1 MTISGSDAQRQPPP
15 NHSAA
20 DTAKR
25 PTPGV
30 ALTPTLPRTKSKT
43 DLSLLLVGRLRGY
56 CVAVRRRTDVGRR
69 SRSTQSLI
77 PRASLDVGQSVAGA
91 IGPRTHAHPCPL
103 YPPQPNTPSL
113 PPFAPHR
120 PNLRLTCV
128 YAYIRLRLRLRL
140 RLLGLPHGCLHTR
153 PHPCPR
159 LRLHPRVPIVCLWL
173 YAYAYAV
180 VAAPLPPPPPP
191 PPPPPRPRRPPAAAE
206 PPPSVPSPPPSPPRP
221 STPPP
226 PPAHRSGADAEDA
239 DACDDPPAPRLSV
252 SPLCRAVLAPTS
264 PTACWV
270 SSLLKN
276 PIAIPPK

>member
-1 MTISGSDAQRQPPP
+1 MCMTCACTSACCTCTCTCITCACACYICMRMDMSTTYYHRKTALDGSRPNAHTDSYQVQDRSISPARRS
-15 NHSAA
+15 
-20 DTAKR
+20 TAW
-25 PTPGV
+25 
-30 ALTPTLPRTKSKT
+30 L
-43 DLSLLLVGRLRGY
+43 LRGG
-56 CVAVRRRTDVGRR
+56 APEDRRWP
-69 SRSTQSLI
+69 TQSLDGTRSLI
-77 PRASLDVGQSVAGA
+77 PRASLDVEQSVAGA

-206 PPPSVPSPPPSPPRP
+206 PPHHRFHRRHRRLRGRLPRHCYTTHP
-221 STPPP
+221 T
-226 PPAHRSGADAEDA
+226 HRELAWDF
-239 DACDDPPAPRLSV
+239 
-252 SPLCRAVLAPTS
+252 RATS
-264 PTACWV
+264 HTLI
-270 SSLLKN
+270 SSKW
-276 PIAIPPK
+276 

>member
-1 MTISGSDAQRQPPP
+1 MADA
-15 NHSAA
+15 
-20 DTAKR
+20 
-25 PTPGV
+25 V
-30 ALTPTLPRTKSKT
+30 A
-43 DLSLLLVGRLRGY
+43 
-56 CVAVRRRTDVGRR
+56 RR
-69 SRSTQSLI
+69 SRSFHARRSTWGSPSQALSALE
-77 PRASLDVGQSVAGA
+77 LM
-91 IGPRTHAHPCPL
+91 RTLAL

-206 PPPSVPSPPPSPPRP
+206 PPHHRFHRRHRRLRGRLPRHCYTTHPTHRELAWDFRATSHTLISSKWEAGIATAPSQSRSQHGNKQAASIVRP
-221 STPPP
+221 CS
-226 PPAHRSGADAEDA
+226 
-239 DACDDPPAPRLSV
+239 
-252 SPLCRAVLAPTS
+252 
-264 PTACWV
+264 
-270 SSLLKN
+270 
-276 PIAIPPK
+276 

>member
-1 MTISGSDAQRQPPP
+1 LTISGSDAQRQPPP

-20 DTAKR
+20 ERYSQTSDAGSRPNAHTTSYQVQDRSHSCSSVDCVATAWR
-25 PTPGV
+25 CAGG
-30 ALTPTLPRTKSKT
+30 PTLADAVARRHAVAHSTR
-43 DLSLLLVGRLRGY
+43 VARRG
-56 CVAVRRRTDVGRR
+56 AVRRRL
-69 SRSTQSLI
+69 SALE
-77 PRASLDVGQSVAGA
+77 LM
-91 IGPRTHAHPCPL
+91 RTLAL

-128 YAYIRLRLRLRL
+128 YTYIRLRLRLRL

-206 PPPSVPSPPPSPPRP
+206 PPHHRFHRRHRRLRGRLPRHCLWSPHDYATNLFLETKYSNFVPVV
-221 STPPP
+221 
-226 PPAHRSGADAEDA
+226 A
-239 DACDDPPAPRLSV
+239 
-252 SPLCRAVLAPTS
+252 
-264 PTACWV
+264 TA
-270 SSLLKN
+270 
-276 PIAIPPK
+276 

>member
-43 DLSLLLVGRLRGY
+43 DLTPARRSTAWLLRGG
-56 CVAVRRRTDVGRR
+56 APEDRRWP
-69 SRSTQSLI
+69 TQSLDGTRSLI
-77 PRASLDVGQSVAGA
+77 PRASLDVEQSVAGA

-128 YAYIRLRLRLRL
+128 YAYIRLHLRL

-159 LRLHPRVPIVCLWL
+159 LRLHPRVPIVCL
-173 YAYAYAV
+173 
-180 VAAPLPPPPPP
+180 
-191 PPPPPRPRRPPAAAE
+191 
-206 PPPSVPSPPPSPPRP
+206 
-221 STPPP
+221 
-226 PPAHRSGADAEDA
+226 
-239 DACDDPPAPRLSV
+239 
-252 SPLCRAVLAPTS
+252 
-264 PTACWV
+264 
-270 SSLLKN
+270 
-276 PIAIPPK
+276 

>member
-30 ALTPTLPRTKSKT
+30 ALTPTLYLVPSPRPIY
-43 DLSLLLVGRLRGY
+43 LSCSSVVGRLR
-56 CVAVRRRTDVGRR
+56 VATAWRCAGGPTLADAVARR
-69 SRSTQSLI
+69 SRSYHARRSTWGSPSQALSALE
-77 PRASLDVGQSVAGA
+77 LM
-91 IGPRTHAHPCPL
+91 RTLAL

-128 YAYIRLRLRLRL
+128 YTYIRLRPRLRL

-159 LRLHPRVPIVCLWL
+159 LRRLHPRVPIVCL
-173 YAYAYAV
+173 
-180 VAAPLPPPPPP
+180 
-191 PPPPPRPRRPPAAAE
+191 
-206 PPPSVPSPPPSPPRP
+206 
-221 STPPP
+221 
-226 PPAHRSGADAEDA
+226 
-239 DACDDPPAPRLSV
+239 
-252 SPLCRAVLAPTS
+252 
-264 PTACWV
+264 
-270 SSLLKN
+270 
-276 PIAIPPK
+276 